1 MTSKLAIDGGT
12 PVIDKEFER
21 YNPYG
26 LEELNAA
33 KEVIQGGVLSDFY
46 GTNSD
51 KFLGGEQVRRFEEEI
66 ASFYGVNYAVTFNS
80 WTSGL
85 VAAVGAIDP
94 EPGDEIIVPTWTM
107 TATAMAVIQ
116 WNCIPIFADINPNTF
131 NICEIS
137 LENNISEKTKAIMAV
152 DIFGL
157 PANIKKIKEIAEKYN
172 LKIIND
178 SAQSPASKI
187 NGKFVGTQSDIG
199 GFSLNYHKHF
209 HTGEGGIIITNDEN
223 LYRRSCLIRNHGEI
237 CLNEG
242 EEVSNIL
249 GQNFRMGEIEAAMG
263 RQQLKKIDVLVDA
276 KRDIAEKL
284 TFSLGE
290 LQGIRLTEIPDG
302 YTHSYYLFPIVLDT
316 KNLNLDR
323 NKIVNALLS
332 EGVPVS
338 AGYQNLHL
346 LPIYQKKIAYGK
358 SGIPWSLN
366 QSRKDIN
373 YKKGICPVAED
384 YHDNSFIF
392 LPICSYNL
400 DEKDVDLIIEAF
412 KKVWLNLDALN

>member
-1 MTSKLAIDGGT
+1 MNNKLAIHGGK
-12 PVIDKEFER
+12 PVIKKDFER

-26 LEELNAA
+26 SEELNAA
-33 KEVIQGGVLSDFY
+33 KAVIEGGVLSDFY

-51 KFLGGEQVRRFEEEI
+51 KFLGGEQVRKFEEEI
-66 ASFYGVNYAVTFNS
+66 ARFYGVNFAVTFNS

-85 VAAVGAIDP
+85 VASVGALDL

-137 LENNISEKTKAIMAV
+137 LENNISKKTKAIMAV

-157 PANIKKIKEIAEKYN
+157 PANIQKIKEIARKYD

-178 SAQSPASKI
+178 SAQSPLSKI
-187 NGKFVGTQSDIG
+187 NGKFVGTESDIG

-263 RQQLKKIDVLVDA
+263 REQLKKIDGLVGT
-276 KRDIAEKL
+276 KTNIAEKL
-284 TFSLGE
+284 TSSLQN
-290 LQGIRLTEIPDG
+290 LNGIKLTEIPEG
-302 YTHSYYLFPIVLDT
+302 YTHSYYLFPIVLDLKT
-316 KNLNLDR
+316 LGLDR
-323 NKIVNALLS
+323 EKVVKALIS
-332 EGVPVS
+332 EGVPVWV
-338 AGYQNLHL
+338 GYQNLHL
-346 LPIYQKKIAYGK
+346 LPIYQNKIAYGK

-366 QSRKDIN
+366 QSRKDIS

-400 DEKDVDLIIEAF
+400 DEKDVELIIEAF
-412 KKVWLNLDALN
+412 NKVWHNLDTLK